1 MAVAE
6 IKKLDLYLHK
16 SVREEVLGVLQR
28 VGCCEII
35 PRPADAPQDAPM
47 TNERLQEI
55 DGKISEIRFL
65 LRFLEPHYVDPVS
78 SLDRSLGEKP
88 IFSMTELSRVA
99 EKTNIEDFSA
109 KMHAYEA
116 RLLAV
121 RSEISQID
129 GKLLL
134 LDKFQDF
141 PYTMDLLSSGT
152 ERVCGLSGTLPT
164 NNLQGWKNGIEA
176 KLGKESEV
184 FVSSFGEKDAEVWV
198 TLLYARERE
207 ADAFDVSSKYSLSR
221 VEIPNDLNLSPS
233 EEVSALE
240 SRKVA
245 LKAEEASIMHIVRKE
260 AESWVPVIRSLSDYF
275 SSLRKRYEVLD
286 DGIFTDQTLAFQ
298 SWIPSRSVDALKKGL
313 LPYQKNIEIVLSDP
327 EKEEIPPTL
336 LQNANWSHPYE
347 TLTKLYGVPVYGEL
361 DPTSLMAPFFFIYF
375 GMCLGDAGYA
385 LVMIAALTYF
395 MRKYKRMP
403 DSVRQFMRLIMG
415 AAVSTLIYG
424 ALTGSWFGDL
434 ADSYE
439 FLGFFRPIK
448 NMFFVIDPMQKPMVI
463 LGISLAFGI
472 VHLSFGL
479 FISFYDCI
487 RKKDYVAAFGDKG
500 AWITMLAGILLL
512 AGGASGAL
520 PGAFS
525 TLGKWMAIVGAVV
538 VFVYQGRG
546 KSGIMAKF
554 FSGVLALYGS
564 TSYLGDVLSYS
575 RLLALGL
582 ASAAVGVIINMLGNL
597 SSDIPYVG
605 WLIGIMVVL
614 VGHTFGMAVNILG
627 AFVHSL
633 RLQYVEFFSKF
644 YSGGGKFFAPLT
656 YSSQYVDITEASAKK

>member
-16 SVREEVLGVLQR
+16 SVREDVLGVLQR

-35 PRPADAPQDAPM
+35 SLPTDAPRDVQAAND
-47 TNERLQEI
+47 RLQEI
-55 DGKISEIRFL
+55 DGRISEIRFL

-88 IFSMTELSRVA
+88 IFSMTELSKIA
-99 EKTNIEDFSA
+99 EKTNIEGFSA

-141 PYTMDLLSSGT
+141 PYTMDLLSRGT

-164 NNLQGWKNGIEA
+164 NNLQSWKNGIEA
-176 KLGKESEV
+176 ELGKDAEI
-184 FVSSFGEKDAEVWV
+184 FVSRLAEKDAEAWV
-198 TLLYARERE
+198 TLLYIRERE
-207 ADAFDVSSKYSLSR
+207 TDAFDVSSKYSLSR
-221 VEIPNDLNLSPS
+221 VEIPNDLNLSSS
-233 EEVSALE
+233 EEVSLFE
-240 SRKVA
+240 NRKVA
-245 LKAEEASIMHIVRKE
+245 LKAEEASIMQIVREE
-260 AESWVPVIRSLSDYF
+260 ADGWVPVIRSMSDYF

-286 DGIFTDQTLAFQ
+286 EGIFTEQTVAFQ
-298 SWIPSRSVDALKKGL
+298 SWIPSRSVEALKKGL
-313 LPYQKNIEIVLSDP
+313 VPFQKNIEMVLSDP
-327 EKEEIPPTL
+327 EREEIPPTL

-361 DPTSLMAPFFFIYF
+361 DPTPLMAPFFFIYF

-395 MRKYKRMP
+395 MKKYKRMP

-434 ADSYE
+434 SESYE

-463 LGISLAFGI
+463 LGVALAFGV
-472 VHLSFGL
+472 VHL
-479 FISFYDCI
+479 
-487 RKKDYVAAFGDKG
+487 
-500 AWITMLAGILLL
+500 
-512 AGGASGAL
+512 
-520 PGAFS
+520 
-525 TLGKWMAIVGAVV
+525 
-538 VFVYQGRG
+538 
-546 KSGIMAKF
+546 
-554 FSGVLALYGS
+554 
-564 TSYLGDVLSYS
+564 
-575 RLLALGL
+575 
-582 ASAAVGVIINMLGNL
+582 
-597 SSDIPYVG
+597 
-605 WLIGIMVVL
+605 
-614 VGHTFGMAVNILG
+614 
-627 AFVHSL
+627 
-633 RLQYVEFFSKF
+633 
-644 YSGGGKFFAPLT
+644 
-656 YSSQYVDITEASAKK
+656 